1 MKMKDLHR
9 KFERTF
15 ENGVGQTFTRQQIKA
30 ILLEAYPDF
39 KDGSVLPNDHGKGNV
54 NPCRCSGTEAQ
65 IFDTLDSQTGPLY
78 KVRNFATLA

>member
-9 KFERTF
+9 KFEKTF
-15 ENGVGQTFTRQQIKA
+15 ENRVGQTFTRQQIKA